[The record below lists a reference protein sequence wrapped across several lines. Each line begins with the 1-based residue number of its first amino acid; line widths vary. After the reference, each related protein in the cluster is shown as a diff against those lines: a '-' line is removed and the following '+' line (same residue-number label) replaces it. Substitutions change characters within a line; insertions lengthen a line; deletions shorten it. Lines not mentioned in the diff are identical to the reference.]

1 MLYLYN
7 GKEINLPMKIVF
19 FLHFMPHYFIVA
31 HKSVPTTQNEW
42 WRWWLLS
49 LSSFFSNLD
58 FYSLVNLFVYL
69 AIMDGNI
76 LQFSLQNDD
85 NLSYFSTQHYND
97 RYSGIGLLSRKQLN
111 HQTFFDVRI
120 FCDFPSIGLFS
131 ILIRQLKRA
140 DLTHLLGIRWFNR
153 KLKNYSTSNTKHTV
167 ARISSNIP
175 LRGFLFHFLRFFC
188 SIVIMRFQT
197 FDSSS
202 MWYQF
207 EHWFISNIFYENK

>member
-1 MLYLYN
+1 
-7 GKEINLPMKIVF
+7 MKIVF

-31 HKSVPTTQNEW
+31 QKSVPTTQNEW

-131 ILIRQLKRA
+131 ILIRQLKKA
-140 DLTHLLGIRWFNR
+140 DLTHCLVSGD
-153 KLKNYSTSNTKHTV
+153 STANWKIT
-167 ARISSNIP
+167 RLQIPNIP
-175 LRGFLFHFLRFFC
+175 LRGFLQTYHCANFFFISYEFFC